1 MSINIRNIND
11 LSNTETN
18 PSSNDNLNNLIQI
31 KKINKFNSNRRY
43 YNSSNGLTIFGIMDD
58 PTEDLE
64 NLKNIYST
72 QEREYNKLL
81 NRYNQ
86 IIETLNQKR
95 DMVDLQKKKYQS
107 LRTNNNNMKSIILKL
122 LKINGG
128 KNL

>member
-18 PSSNDNLNNLIQI
+18 PSSNDNLSNLIQI